1 MTTQTARARCSLVLA
16 DAGDSAVGTLPQFH
30 TVPPVGRY
38 PSTIELPD
46 GDESRG
52 TLVIDDAAHAQI
64 LARFQEESTK
74 PGFVGLLVDR
84 EHLSELP
91 AGDSTAAAWVKTMAR
106 RPDGLWT
113 GWELTDLGEQ
123 LINNKRFKFRSPVLD
138 LEPIPGKKDE
148 WRPVRLVSVALT
160 NVPHFKTLA
169 PSSLNRESGAAQ
181 GGSTMGLIEKLRA
194 LFGKPEAQEDEIFA
208 LVDAA
213 LKAGDTAKTDS
224 AKLQARVQDLEKAD
238 TDRKADEFVKEHGA
252 KVTDPAKL
260 KARFVADPVGTR
272 EAIALFKA
280 PVEPRP
286 ARQLGRE
293 GAGNPGDRDQSE
305 GKDKAKTRSAA
316 IASIKARDNC
326 THTQAVTR
334 AQKENADLWK

>member
-1 MTTQTARARCSLVLA
+1 
-16 DAGDSAVGTLPQFH
+16 
-30 TVPPVGRY
+30 
-38 PSTIELPD
+38 
-46 GDESRG
+46 
-52 TLVIDDAAHAQI
+52 
-64 LARFQEESTK
+64 
-74 PGFVGLLVDR
+74 
-84 EHLSELP
+84 
-91 AGDSTAAAWVKTMAR
+91 
-106 RPDGLWT
+106 
-113 GWELTDLGEQ
+113 
-123 LINNKRFKFRSPVLD
+123 
-138 LEPIPGKKDE
+138 
-148 WRPVRLVSVALT
+148 
-160 NVPHFKTLA
+160 
-169 PSSLNRESGAAQ
+169 
-181 GGSTMGLIEKLRA
+181 MGLIEKLRA